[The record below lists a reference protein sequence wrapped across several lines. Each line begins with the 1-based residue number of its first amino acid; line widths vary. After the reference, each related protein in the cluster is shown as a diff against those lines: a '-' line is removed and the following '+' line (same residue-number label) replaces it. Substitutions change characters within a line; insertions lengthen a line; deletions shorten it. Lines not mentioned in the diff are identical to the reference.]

1 MKFRILSAT
10 AVAAL
15 GMSGQLTAFAETP
28 DTEASRRL
36 EVVTVTTQKTE
47 QAQIDVP
54 INISVASQDLI
65 DKLAAD
71 DIEDLANFIP
81 GLQVQAQSLNAPTY
95 SLRGVVADG
104 GAPRVA
110 IFQNGISIGTPGY
123 ATSIAMYDIER
134 VEVVKGPQATLFG
147 QGALIG
153 GINYIQNRASTEG
166 TSGKLLIEGGD
177 YNFVRGEGFYNLA
190 LSDTLAVRVAGQ
202 IKNVDG
208 YVPNL
213 ANSPDLMGQ
222 DTTAVRGA
230 IHWEPT
236 SAVTAD
242 VFVNYQEDDS
252 TGTQFTSGFF
262 PVNGRIDP
270 YGPTAMNINAD
281 QVRDK
286 LGNDR
291 EIFATT
297 ANLQFALND
306 AWTLTSLTDYRELSS
321 SEAWDSDGAAFNL
334 LQFYQAREGEAFSQ
348 ELRLN
353 YDNGGRL
360 RGFFGAN
367 YFDYETRDSLT
378 FATDEAYAQSL
389 FGPQIAAGLGGMANA
404 RRILALAGAPGA
416 ANFGS
421 FETPFAYSAAAILQQ
436 YGAQAVAGVAEA
448 DMVFGPF
455 VPLHSAHAEQSR
467 TSDARTSYDIF
478 GDLTYDL
485 TDRLS
490 LTGGLRYTVNELEA
504 TAVGEL
510 LRGNPALG
518 GAANAV
524 TFAPGFLINA
534 AQIGNQVNASAEP
547 DGAYTWRLNAAYRVS
562 DNVNTWVS
570 YGRGRRPETLSIS
583 GTNVSVVDAETLDNV
598 EAGMFGRFFDD
609 RAQMTSSVYYG
620 QYENFQTS
628 RFDPINGVFVV
639 ENSGNATQYGFEF
652 DGQALVT
659 DNIRL
664 LGTYAYNFSEYDD
677 EDSNGNALQ
686 FAGNRFRMSP
696 VQSFSL
702 AADITLDV
710 ATAGTLS
717 ITPSYVW
724 KDQQYFED
732 DNGFDYV
739 SNGSGGFNR
748 VRETYPDGT
757 PVVEEQGAYGLVNL
771 RLAFD
776 SSDERWGLFA
786 SGENLLD
793 KEYLI
798 DVGNTGG
805 AFGLHTIIRG
815 RPQILK
821 AGAYI
826 KF

>member
-15 GMSGQLTAFAETP
+15 SVSGQLVAYADAPEAE
-28 DTEASRRL
+28 DSRRL

-47 QAQIDVP
+47 QALIDVP
-54 INISVASQDLI
+54 INISVTNQNLI

-123 ATSIAMYDIER
+123 ATSIAIYDVER

-177 YNFVRGEGFYNLA
+177 YSFIRGEGYYNLA
-190 LSDTLAVRVAGQ
+190 LSDTLAVRLAGQ

-208 YVPNL
+208 YVPNT

-222 DTTAVRGA
+222 DTTALRGA
-230 IHWEPT
+230 VHWEPT
-236 SAVTAD
+236 PAITAD
-242 VFVNYQEDDS
+242 IFVNYQEDDS

-262 PVNGRIDP
+262 PVNGVVDP

-321 SEAWDSDGAAFNL
+321 NEAWDSDGAAFNL

-378 FATDEAYAQSL
+378 FSTDEAYAQSL
-389 FGPQIAAGLGGMANA
+389 FLPQIAAG
-404 RRILALAGAPGA
+404 AGATVAQIRGLLMMQGVPGA
-416 ANFGS
+416 ENIGS
-421 FETPFAYSAAAILQQ
+421 FETPFQYSVVGLLQQ
-436 YGAQAVAGVAEA
+436 DALI
-448 DMVFGPF
+448 
-455 VPLHSAHAEQSR
+455 PLNPAHAEQSR
-467 TSDARTSYDIF
+467 TTDARTSYDLF
-478 GDLTYDL
+478 GDLTFDV

-490 LTGGLRYTVNELEA
+490 LTGGLRYTVNELA
-504 TAVGEL
+504 ASSVGEL
-510 LRGNPALG
+510 LRGNAALG
-518 GAANAV
+518 GTANAV

-534 AQIGNQVNASAEP
+534 ALLNNPYSVSAEP
-547 DGAYTWRLNAAYRVS
+547 DGAFTWRLNAAYRVS

-570 YGRGRRPETLSIS
+570 YGRGRRPEVLSIS
-583 GTNVSVVDAETLDNV
+583 GRSSSVVDAETLDNV

-609 RAQMTSSVYYG
+609 RLQMTSSIYYG

-652 DGQALVT
+652 DGQALVH
-659 DNIRL
+659 DNVRL

-677 EDSNGNALQ
+677 EDSNGNPLQ
-686 FAGNRFRMSP
+686 FAGNKFRMSP

-702 AADITLDV
+702 AADITFEV

-724 KDQQYFED
+724 KSKQFFED
-732 DNGFDYV
+732 DNGFDYIA
-739 SNGSGGFNR
+739 NGSGGFTR

-771 RLAFD
+771 RLGFD
-776 SSDERWGLFA
+776 SADDRWGLFA
-786 SGENLLD
+786 TGENLLD

>member
-15 GMSGQLTAFAETP
+15 GVSGQLSAFADAP
-28 DTEASRRL
+28 DAEDARRL

-47 QAQIDVP
+47 QSLIDVP
-54 INISVASQDLI
+54 INISVTDQELI
-65 DKLAAD
+65 DKLGGD

-110 IFQNGISIGTPGY
+110 IFQNGVSIGTPGY
-123 ATSIAMYDIER
+123 ATSIAIYDIER

-153 GINYIQNRASTEG
+153 GINYIQNRATTEG
-166 TSGKLLIEGGD
+166 NSGKVMLEGGD
-177 YNFVRGEGFYNLA
+177 YNAVRGEGYYNFA

-202 IKNVDG
+202 VKRMDG
-208 YVPNL
+208 YVPNT

-230 IHWEPT
+230 VRWEPT
-236 SAVTAD
+236 PAFTAD
-242 VFVNYQEDDS
+242 LFVNYQDDES

-262 PVNGRIDP
+262 PVNGVVDP
-270 YGPTAMNINAD
+270 FGPTAMNINPD

-297 ANLQFALND
+297 ANLEFALND
-306 AWTLTSLTDYRELSS
+306 AWTLTSLTDYRELTSN
-321 SEAWDSDGAAFNL
+321 EAWDSDGAAFNL
-334 LQFYQAREGEAFSQ
+334 LQFYQAREGDALSQ

-353 YDNGGRL
+353 YDNGGKL
-360 RGFFGAN
+360 TGFFGAN

-378 FATDEAYAQSL
+378 FSTDEAYAQSL
-389 FGPQIAAGLGGMANA
+389 FLPQIAAG
-404 RRILALAGAPGA
+404 AGATVAQIRGLLMMQGVPGA
-416 ANFGS
+416 ANIGS
-421 FETPFAYSAAAILQQ
+421 FETPFQYSVVGLLQQ
-436 YGAQAVAGVAEA
+436 GALI
-448 DMVFGPF
+448 
-455 VPLHSAHAEQSR
+455 PLNPAHLEQSR
-467 TSDARTSYDIF
+467 TTDARTSYDLF
-478 GDLTYDL
+478 GDVTYDV

-504 TAVGEL
+504 SSVGEL
-510 LRGNPALG
+510 LRGNAALG
-518 GAANAV
+518 GTRNAV

-534 AQIGNQVNASAEP
+534 ALVNNPISASAEP
-547 DGAYTWRLNAAYRVS
+547 DGAFTWRLNAAYRVS
-562 DNVNTWVS
+562 DSVNTWLS

-583 GTNVSVVDAETLDNV
+583 GRNVSVVDAETLDNV

-609 RAQMTSSVYYG
+609 RLQMTTSVYYG

-652 DGQALVT
+652 DGQALIT
-659 DNIRL
+659 DNVRL

-677 EDSNGNALQ
+677 EDSNGNPLQ

-696 VQSFSL
+696 ENSFSL
-702 AADITLDV
+702 AADITIPF
-710 ATAGTLS
+710 AEHGTFA
-717 ITPSYVW
+717 ITPSYIW
-724 KDQQYFED
+724 KGQQFFED
-732 DNGFDYV
+732 DNGFDYAADG
-739 SNGSGGFNR
+739 NGGFVR
-748 VRETYPDGT
+748 RRETYPDGT
-757 PVVEEQGAYGLVNL
+757 PVVEETDAYGLVNL
-771 RLAFD
+771 RAGFD
-776 SSDERWGLFA
+776 SADERWGVYVL
-786 SGENLLD
+786 GENLLD
-793 KEYLI
+793 EEYLI

-815 RPQILK
+815 KPQMLK
-821 AGAYI
+821 AGAYV

>member
-15 GMSGQLTAFAETP
+15 SVSGQLVAYADAPEAE
-28 DTEASRRL
+28 DSRRL

-47 QAQIDVP
+47 QALIDVP
-54 INISVASQDLI
+54 INISVTNQNLI

-123 ATSIAMYDIER
+123 ATSIAIYDVER

-166 TSGKLLIEGGD
+166 TSGKLLLEGGD
-177 YNFVRGEGFYNLA
+177 YSFIRGEGYYNLA
-190 LSDTLAVRVAGQ
+190 LSDTFAVRLAGQ

-208 YVPNL
+208 YVPNT

-236 SAVTAD
+236 PAITAD
-242 VFVNYQEDDS
+242 IFVNYQEDDS

-262 PVNGRIDP
+262 PVNGVIDP

-297 ANLQFALND
+297 ANLEFALND

-321 SEAWDSDGAAFNL
+321 NEAWDSDGAAFNL

-360 RGFFGAN
+360 RGFFGGN

-378 FATDEAYAQSL
+378 FSTDEAYAQSL
-389 FGPQIAAGLGGMANA
+389 FLPQIAAG
-404 RRILALAGAPGA
+404 AGRTVAQIRGLLMMQGVPGA
-416 ANFGS
+416 ANIGS
-421 FETPFAYSAAAILQQ
+421 FETPFQYSVVGLLTQ
-436 YGAQAVAGVAEA
+436 GALI
-448 DMVFGPF
+448 
-455 VPLHSAHAEQSR
+455 PLNPAHAEQSR
-467 TSDARTSYDIF
+467 TTDARTSYDLF

-490 LTGGLRYTVNELEA
+490 LTGGLRYTVNELA
-504 TAVGEL
+504 ASSVGEL
-510 LRGNPALG
+510 LRGNAALG
-518 GAANAV
+518 GTRNAV

-534 AQIGNQVNASAEP
+534 NLLNNPYSVSAEP
-547 DGAYTWRLNAAYRVS
+547 DGAFTWRLNAAYRVS

-570 YGRGRRPETLSIS
+570 YGRGRRPEVLSIS
-583 GTNVSVVDAETLDNV
+583 GRTSSVVDAETLDNV

-609 RAQMTSSVYYG
+609 RLQMTSSVYYG

-652 DGQALVT
+652 DGQALVH
-659 DNIRL
+659 DNVRL

-677 EDSNGNALQ
+677 EDSNGNPLQ
-686 FAGNRFRMSP
+686 FAGNKFRMSP

-702 AADITLDV
+702 AADITLQV

-724 KDQQYFED
+724 KSKQFFED

-739 SNGSGGFNR
+739 ANGTGGFTR

-771 RLAFD
+771 RIGFD
-776 SSDERWGLFA
+776 SADDRWGLFA
-786 SGENLLD
+786 TGENLLD

>member
-15 GMSGQLTAFAETP
+15 SVSGQLVAFADAP
-28 DTEASRRL
+28 DAEESSRRL

-166 TSGKLLIEGGD
+166 NSGKLLLEGGD
-177 YNFVRGEGFYNLA
+177 YSFVRGEGYYNLA

-208 YVPNL
+208 YVPNT

-230 IHWEPT
+230 LHWEPT
-236 SAVTAD
+236 PAITAD
-242 VFVNYQEDDS
+242 IFVNYQEDDS

-262 PVNGRIDP
+262 PVNGVIDP

-297 ANLQFALND
+297 ANLEFALND
-306 AWTLTSLTDYRELSS
+306 AWTLTSLTDYRDLSS
-321 SEAWDSDGAAFNL
+321 KEAWDSDGAAINL
-334 LQFYQAREGEAFSQ
+334 LQFYQAREGDAFSQ

-378 FATDEAYAQSL
+378 FATDEAYAQTL
-389 FGPQIAAGLGGMANA
+389 FLPQIAAG
-404 RRILALAGAPGA
+404 AGATVAQIRGLLMSQGIPGA
-416 ANFGS
+416 ENIGS
-421 FETPFAYSAAAILQQ
+421 FETPFQYSVVGLLQQ
-436 YGAQAVAGVAEA
+436 GVLI
-448 DMVFGPF
+448 
-455 VPLHSAHAEQSR
+455 PLNSAHAEQSR
-467 TSDARTSYDIF
+467 TTDARTSYDVF
-478 GDLTYDL
+478 GDLTFDV

-490 LTGGLRYTVNELEA
+490 LTGGLRYTVNELA
-504 TAVGEL
+504 ASSVGEL

-534 AQIGNQVNASAEP
+534 ATIGNQVNASAEP

-562 DNVNTWVS
+562 DNVNTWMS

-609 RAQMTSSVYYG
+609 RVQMTSSVYYG

-652 DGQALVT
+652 DGQALVH
-659 DNIRL
+659 DNVRL

-686 FAGNRFRMSP
+686 FAGNKFRMSP

-702 AADITLDV
+702 AADITLQV

-724 KDQQYFED
+724 KSKQFFED

-739 SNGSGGFNR
+739 ADGNGGFNR

-771 RLAFD
+771 RLGFD
-776 SSDERWGLFA
+776 SADDRWGLFA
-786 SGENLLD
+786 TGENLLD

>member
-10 AVAAL
+10 ALAAL
-15 GMSGQLTAFAETP
+15 STSAQLSALAQTSEPEDA
-28 DTEASRRL
+28 RRL
-36 EVVTVTTQKTE
+36 EVVTVTTQKQE
-47 QAQIDVP
+47 QSLIDVP
-54 INISVASQDLI
+54 INVSVASQDLI

-110 IFQNGISIGTPGY
+110 IFQNGVSIGTPGY
-123 ATSIAMYDIER
+123 ATSIAIYDIER

-166 TSGKLLIEGGD
+166 NSGKLLIEGGD
-177 YNFVRGEGFYNLA
+177 YSFVRGEGFYNLA
-190 LSDTLAVRVAGQ
+190 LTDNFAVRLAGQ

-222 DTTAVRGA
+222 DTTALRGA
-230 IHWEPT
+230 VRWDVTPAI
-236 SAVTAD
+236 TAD

-262 PVNGRIDP
+262 PVNGAVDP
-270 YGPTAMNINAD
+270 FGPTAMNINAD

-297 ANLQFALND
+297 ANLEFSLSD
-306 AWTLTSLTDYRELSS
+306 AWTLTSLTDYRDLSS

-348 ELRLN
+348 EVRLN
-353 YDNGGRL
+353 YDNGGKL
-360 RGFFGAN
+360 TGFFGGN
-367 YFDYETRDSLT
+367 YLNYETRDSLT
-378 FATDEAYAQSL
+378 FATDEAFAQSL
-389 FGPQIAAGLGGMANA
+389 FLPQIAAG
-404 RRILALAGAPGA
+404 AGATVAQLRGLLMSQGVPGA
-416 ANFGS
+416 ANIGS
-421 FETPFAYSAAAILQQ
+421 FSTPFQFSVVGLLQQ
-436 YGAQAVAGVAEA
+436 GALI
-448 DMVFGPF
+448 
-455 VPLHSAHAEQSR
+455 PLNPAHAEQARS
-467 TSDARTSYDIF
+467 TDARTSYDVF

-504 TAVGEL
+504 SSVGEL
-510 LRGNPALG
+510 LRGNAALG
-518 GAANAV
+518 GVRNAV
-524 TFAPGFLINA
+524 TFAPGFLISA
-534 AQIGNQVNASAEP
+534 AQIGNPVNAAAEP

-562 DNVNTWVS
+562 DSVNTWLS
-570 YGRGRRPETLSIS
+570 YGRGRRPEALSIS
-583 GTNVSVVDAETLDNV
+583 GRNVSVVDAETLDNV
-598 EAGMFGRFFDD
+598 EAGLFGRFFDD
-609 RAQMTSSVYYG
+609 RVQMTSSVYYG

-628 RFDPINGVFVV
+628 RFDPINGIFVV

-652 DGQALVT
+652 DGQALVH

-696 VQSFSL
+696 EQSFSL

-710 ATAGTLS
+710 ASTGTLS

-724 KDQQYFED
+724 KGQQFFED
-732 DNGFDYV
+732 DNGFDYIA
-739 SNGSGGFNR
+739 NGSGGFNR
-748 VRETYPDGT
+748 VRETFPDGT
-757 PVVEEQGAYGLVNL
+757 PVVEEQGSYGLVNL

-776 SSDERWGLFA
+776 SADERWGVFA
-786 SGENLLD
+786 TGENLAD
-793 KEYLI
+793 EEYLI

-821 AGAYI
+821 AGAYV

>member
-1 MKFRILSAT
+1 MKLRILSAT

-15 GMSGQLTAFAETP
+15 SVSGQITAFAETP
-28 DTEASRRL
+28 DAEDSRRL

-47 QAQIDVP
+47 QSLIDVP
-54 INISVASQDLI
+54 INISVTNQDLI
-65 DKLAAD
+65 DKLGGD

-110 IFQNGISIGTPGY
+110 IFQNGVSIGTPGY
-123 ATSIAMYDIER
+123 ATSIAIYDIER

-153 GINYIQNRASTEG
+153 GINYIQNRASTAGNEG
-166 TSGKLLIEGGD
+166 KVTLEGGD
-177 YNFVRGEGFYNLA
+177 YNFMRGEGFYNLA
-190 LSDTLAVRVAGQ
+190 LSDTLAVRLAGQ
-202 IKNVDG
+202 VKRMDG
-208 YVPNL
+208 YVPNT

-230 IHWEPT
+230 VHWEPT
-236 SAVTAD
+236 PALTAD
-242 VFVNYQEDDS
+242 VFVNYQKDDS

-262 PVNGRIDP
+262 PVNGEVNP

-291 EIFATT
+291 EIFAVT
-297 ANLQFALND
+297 ANLEYRLND
-306 AWTLTSLTDYRELSS
+306 AWTLTSLTDYRDLMSN
-321 SEAWDSDGAAFNL
+321 EAWDSDGAAFNL
-334 LQFYQAREGEAFSQ
+334 LQFYQAREGDAFSQ

-353 YDNGGRL
+353 YDNGGKL
-360 RGFFGAN
+360 TGFFGAN

-378 FATDEAYAQSL
+378 FSTDEAYAQSL
-389 FGPQIAAGLGGMANA
+389 FLPQIARGAGLTVAQIRSLMIAQGV
-404 RRILALAGAPGA
+404 PGA
-416 ANFGS
+416 ENIGS
-421 FETPFAYSAAAILQQ
+421 FETPFQYSVLGFLTQ
-436 YGAQAVAGVAEA
+436 GALI
-448 DMVFGPF
+448 
-455 VPLHSAHAEQSR
+455 PLNPAHLEQSR
-467 TSDARTSYDIF
+467 TTDARTSYDLF
-478 GDLTYDL
+478 GDVTYDV

-490 LTGGLRYTVNELEA
+490 LTAGVRYTVNELEA
-504 TAVGEL
+504 SSVGEL
-510 LRGNPALG
+510 LRGNAALG
-518 GAANAV
+518 GTRNGV

-534 AQIGNQVNASAEP
+534 ALVNNPYSVSAEP
-547 DGAYTWRLNAAYRVS
+547 DGAFTWRLNAAYRVS
-562 DNVNTWVS
+562 DTVNTWVS
-570 YGRGRRPETLSIS
+570 YGRGRRPEALSIS
-583 GTNVSVVDAETLDNV
+583 GRTSSVVDAETLDNV

-609 RAQMTSSVYYG
+609 RLQMTTSVYYG

-628 RFDPINGVFVV
+628 RFDPINGVFLV

-652 DGQALVT
+652 DGQALLT

-664 LGTYAYNFSEYDD
+664 LGSYAYNFSEYDD
-677 EDSNGNALQ
+677 EDSNGNPLQ
-686 FAGNRFRMSP
+686 FAGNKFRMSP
-696 VQSFSL
+696 TNSFSL
-702 AADITLDV
+702 AADITLPF
-710 ATAGTLS
+710 AEHGTFS

-724 KDQQYFED
+724 KSKQYFED
-732 DNGFDYV
+732 DNGYDYV
-739 SNGSGGFNR
+739 ADGNGGFTR

-757 PVVEEQGAYGLVNL
+757 PVVEETGAYGLVNL
-771 RLAFD
+771 RAGFD
-776 SSDERWGLFA
+776 SASERWGVYVQ
-786 SGENLLD
+786 GENLLD

-815 RPQILK
+815 KPQMLK
-821 AGAYI
+821 AGAYV

>member
-15 GMSGQLTAFAETP
+15 GVSGQLSAFADAP
-28 DTEASRRL
+28 DAEDARRL

-47 QAQIDVP
+47 QSLIDVP
-54 INISVASQDLI
+54 INISVTDQELI
-65 DKLAAD
+65 DKLGGD

-110 IFQNGISIGTPGY
+110 IFQNGVSIGTPGY
-123 ATSIAMYDIER
+123 ATSIAIYDIER

-153 GINYIQNRASTEG
+153 GINYIQNRATTEG
-166 TSGKLLIEGGD
+166 NSGKVMLEGGD
-177 YNFVRGEGFYNLA
+177 YNAVRGEGYYNFA

-202 IKNVDG
+202 VKRMDG
-208 YVPNL
+208 YVPNT

-230 IHWEPT
+230 VRWEPT
-236 SAVTAD
+236 PAFTAD
-242 VFVNYQEDDS
+242 LFVNYQDDES

-262 PVNGRIDP
+262 PVNGVVDP
-270 YGPTAMNINAD
+270 FGPTAMNINPD

-297 ANLQFALND
+297 ANLEFALND
-306 AWTLTSLTDYRELSS
+306 AWTLTSLTDYRELTSN
-321 SEAWDSDGAAFNL
+321 EAWDSDGAAFNL
-334 LQFYQAREGEAFSQ
+334 LQFYQAREGDALSQ

-353 YDNGGRL
+353 YDNGGKL
-360 RGFFGAN
+360 TGFFGAN

-378 FATDEAYAQSL
+378 FSTDEAYAQSL
-389 FGPQIAAGLGGMANA
+389 FLPQIAAG
-404 RRILALAGAPGA
+404 AGATVAQIRGLLMMQGVPGA
-416 ANFGS
+416 ANIGS
-421 FETPFAYSAAAILQQ
+421 FETPFQYSVVGLLQQ
-436 YGAQAVAGVAEA
+436 GALI
-448 DMVFGPF
+448 
-455 VPLHSAHAEQSR
+455 PLNPAHLEQSR
-467 TSDARTSYDIF
+467 TTDARTSYDLF
-478 GDLTYDL
+478 GDVTYDL

-504 TAVGEL
+504 SSVGEL
-510 LRGNPALG
+510 LRGNAALG
-518 GAANAV
+518 GTRNAV

-534 AQIGNQVNASAEP
+534 ALVNNPISASAEP
-547 DGAYTWRLNAAYRVS
+547 DGAFTWRLNAAYRVS
-562 DNVNTWVS
+562 DSVNTWLS

-583 GTNVSVVDAETLDNV
+583 GRNVSVVDAETLDNV

-609 RAQMTSSVYYG
+609 RLQMTTSVYYG

-652 DGQALVT
+652 DGQALIT
-659 DNIRL
+659 DNVRL

-677 EDSNGNALQ
+677 EDSNGNPLQ

-696 VQSFSL
+696 ENSFSL
-702 AADITLDV
+702 AADITIPF
-710 ATAGTLS
+710 AEHGTFA
-717 ITPSYVW
+717 ITPSYIW
-724 KDQQYFED
+724 KGQQFFED
-732 DNGFDYV
+732 DNGFDYAADG
-739 SNGSGGFNR
+739 NGGFVR
-748 VRETYPDGT
+748 RRETYPDGT
-757 PVVEEQGAYGLVNL
+757 PVVEETDAYGLVNL
-771 RLAFD
+771 RAGFD
-776 SSDERWGLFA
+776 SANERWGVYVL
-786 SGENLLD
+786 GENLLD
-793 KEYLI
+793 EEYLI

-815 RPQILK
+815 KPQMLK
-821 AGAYI
+821 AGAYV

>member
-15 GMSGQLTAFAETP
+15 GFTGQLTAVADVPDAE
-28 DTEASRRL
+28 DSRRL

-47 QAQIDVP
+47 QSLIDVP
-54 INISVASQDLI
+54 INISVTDQDLI
-65 DKLAAD
+65 DKLGGD

-110 IFQNGISIGTPGY
+110 IFQNGVSIGTPGY
-123 ATSIAMYDIER
+123 ATSIAIYDVER

-166 TSGKLLIEGGD
+166 NEGKVMVEGGD
-177 YNFVRGEGFYNLA
+177 YSFIRGEGFYNFA

-202 IKNVDG
+202 IKNMDG
-208 YVPNL
+208 YVPNT

-222 DTTAVRGA
+222 DTMAVRGA

-236 SAVTAD
+236 PAVTAD
-242 VFVNYQEDDS
+242 VFLNYQDDDS

-262 PVNGRIDP
+262 PVNGVIDP
-270 YGPTAMNINAD
+270 FGPTAMNINPD
-281 QVRDK
+281 QVRSK

-291 EIFATT
+291 EILAGT
-297 ANLQFALND
+297 ANLEFVLND

-321 SEAWDSDGAAFNL
+321 NEAWDSDGAAFNL
-334 LQFYQAREGEAFSQ
+334 LQFYQAREGDALSQ

-353 YDNGGRL
+353 YDNGGKL
-360 RGFFGAN
+360 TGFFGAN

-378 FATDEAYAQSL
+378 FSTDEAYAQSL
-389 FGPQIAAGLGGMANA
+389 FLPQIAAG
-404 RRILALAGAPGA
+404 AGATVAQIRGLLMMQGIPGA
-416 ANFGS
+416 ENIGS
-421 FETPFAYSAAAILQQ
+421 FETPFQYSVVGLLQQ
-436 YGAQAVAGVAEA
+436 GALI
-448 DMVFGPF
+448 
-455 VPLHSAHAEQSR
+455 PLNPAHLEQSR
-467 TSDARTSYDIF
+467 TTDARTSYDLF
-478 GDLTYDL
+478 GDVTYDL

-490 LTGGLRYTVNELEA
+490 LTGGLRYTINELEA
-504 TAVGEL
+504 SSVGEL
-510 LRGNPALG
+510 LRGNAALG
-518 GAANAV
+518 GTRNAV

-534 AQIGNQVNASAEP
+534 ALLNNPLSASAEP
-547 DGAYTWRLNAAYRVS
+547 DGAFTWRLNAAYRLS
-562 DNVNTWVS
+562 DNVNSWVS
-570 YGRGRRPETLSIS
+570 YGRGRRPETISIS
-583 GTNVSVVDAETLDNV
+583 GRNVSVVDAETLDNI

-609 RAQMTSSVYYG
+609 RLQMTTSVYYG

-652 DGQALVT
+652 DGQALIT
-659 DNIRL
+659 DNVRL

-677 EDSNGNALQ
+677 EDSNGNPLQ

-696 VQSFSL
+696 EHSFSL
-702 AADITLDV
+702 AADITIPF
-710 ATAGTLS
+710 AEHGTFA
-717 ITPSYVW
+717 ITPSYIW
-724 KDQQYFED
+724 KGQQFFED
-732 DNGFDYV
+732 DNGFDYAADG
-739 SNGSGGFNR
+739 NGGFVR
-748 VRETYPDGT
+748 RRETYPDGT
-757 PVVEEQGAYGLVNL
+757 PVVEETDAYGLVNL
-771 RLAFD
+771 RAGFD
-776 SSDERWGLFA
+776 SASERWGVYVL
-786 SGENLLD
+786 GENLLD
-793 KEYLI
+793 EEYLI

-815 RPQILK
+815 KPQMLK
-821 AGAYI
+821 AGAYV